1 MLWDLPLRL
10 IHWGLVALMPALWWT
25 AEHDEIALHKL
36 LGLILLALVAA
47 RLLWGVVG
55 GETAR
60 FARFV
65 KGPGAILAYV
75 RGKAKP
81 GPGHNPLGGLS
92 VLAMLGLLTAEMALG
107 LITQDVDGVE
117 SGPLNALVSY
127 DVADGAR
134 HLHGLGFDLLLV
146 LIALHLGAIAYYRVV
161 RRDNLVVPMVT
172 GRKML
177 GEGVPPPAMVPVWRA
192 FACVGAG
199 AALAWWLGAG
209 APH

>member
-10 IHWGLVALMPALWWT
+10 IHWGLVALMPGLWWT
-25 AEHDEIALHKL
+25 AEHDEIALHKV

-65 KGPGAILAYV
+65 KGPGAILAYL
-75 RGKAKP
+75 RGKARP

-92 VLAMLGLLTAEMALG
+92 VLAMLALLTAEMALG

-127 DVADGAR
+127 DVADRAR
-134 HLHGLGFDLLLV
+134 HLHALGFNLLLV

-161 RRDNLVVPMVT
+161 RRDNLVAPMVT
-172 GRKML
+172 GRKAL
-177 GEGVPPPAMVPVWRA
+177 GEGVSPPAMAPAWRA
-192 FACVGAG
+192 FACLGAG